1 MSASGFHYDKHLR
14 LLLDI
19 RLIGLNRIRT
29 RCQKPSASW
38 VLFDLAL
45 QTLSAGLFD
54 VRSTKCY
61 VPIGINEVYSNFPT
75 DWTADGQGQ
84 WTFHGEVTKRE
95 GELVEGSVW
104 IFARGVIIG
113 HLKGI
118 RAIRSIP
125 NPTDILAR
133 RDRRNAI
140 STDDEFYESADGM
153 DKKKKR
159 KKSRSQHGHRKPKEV
174 GPEQSHTKHAS
185 FSSTASEFF
194 EARRKSSSSTVSKI
208 ALAVNTLKK
217 NSRLHRDFPLRLQN
231 RFKMKDSDEL
241 LLVIRGSFGQF
252 ATDEVD
258 PFFESISQQSHTHN
272 VFTLEQR
279 KTEMD
284 AAFFGLTP
292 KEAQF
297 MDPNQRFLLEATQV
311 GF

>member
-29 RCQKPSASW
+29 RCQKPAASW
-38 VLFDLAL
+38 ILFDLAL

-61 VPIGINEVYSNFPT
+61 VPVSIDEVYSNFPS
-75 DWTADGQGQ
+75 DWTADGQGNQTFIVRNNLFLGQ

-104 IFARGVIIG
+104 IFARGVMIG

-118 RAIRSIP
+118 RAVRSLP
-125 NPTDILAR
+125 NPADIVAR

-140 STDDEFYESADGM
+140 STDDEFYESADGL

-159 KKSRSQHGHRKPKEV
+159 KKSRSQHGHKKPKEV
-174 GPEQSHTKHAS
+174 APEQQQTKHAS
-185 FSSTASEFF
+185 FSSAASEFF
-194 EARRKSSSSTVSKI
+194 DASRKSSSTVSKI
-208 ALAVNTLKK
+208 SLAVSTLKK
-217 NSRLHRDFPLRLQN
+217 TRLQRDFPLRLQS

-241 LLVIRGSFGQF
+241 LLVVRGSFGQF
-252 ATDEVD
+252 ATDELH

-272 VFTLEQR
+272 VFMLEQR

-284 AAFFGLTP
+284 AVGL
-292 KEAQF
+292 
-297 MDPNQRFLLEATQV
+297 
-311 GF
+311 